1 MILEARDITFYYPG
15 RRKTPVIEHFSI
27 TVGSGE
33 RVGLK
38 APSGRGK
45 TTLCRLL
52 AGYEKPQKGEILLD
66 GMPLRE
72 QKGACPV
79 QMVWQHP
86 ETVVDPLLRLRDTL
100 EEAGRIDPELTEKL
114 HIEEG
119 WMERFPS
126 ELSGGELQRFCL
138 ARALREET
146 SFLLCDEISAML
158 DLVTQAQIW
167 DSLLAE
173 AEKRKLGLLIV
184 SHNEALMERL
194 CTRIVELPLKK
205 VV

>member
-119 WMERFPS
+119 WMDRFPS

-167 DSLLAE
+167 DFLLAE

-184 SHNEALMERL
+184 SHNEALMEKL

>member
-119 WMERFPS
+119 WMDRFPS

-167 DSLLAE
+167 DFLLAE
-173 AEKRKLGLLIV
+173 AEKRNLGLLIV